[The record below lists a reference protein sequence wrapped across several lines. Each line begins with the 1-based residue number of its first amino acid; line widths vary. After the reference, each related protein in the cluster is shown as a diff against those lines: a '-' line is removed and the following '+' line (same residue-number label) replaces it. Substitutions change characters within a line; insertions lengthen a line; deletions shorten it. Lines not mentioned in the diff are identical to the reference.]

1 MSMSQSSKSAFP
13 TLLSA
18 EVAEDP
24 HRFYRRLREESPV
37 HYDDSIGGYLVS
49 RYADVGQCY
58 RNATLTTKNY
68 EWQLEPVFG
77 RGLLQMD
84 GREHARK
91 RALVSP
97 HFRGRGAEKWDG
109 FIAQNCA
116 RLVEGVVERATTSLV
131 AQFRPGATVDICA
144 DFANHLPIA
153 VIADVLGLP
162 REDQPQFFDWYTAM
176 IGFLSNLAKDQAV
189 AEAGVA
195 AKREFDD
202 YIIPV
207 IGQRRRQP
215 GDDLISAMCTVEV
228 DGEVLDDVEVRT
240 HVTQLLVAGAET
252 TDKTIGNLF
261 SHLLSSREQLQAVR
275 DDRALVPK
283 AIAETLRYTPPS
295 QMNARVTDAPVTIA
309 DVDIPEGSTVT
320 LIIASANRDE
330 RRFSHPDSFDLFRT
344 DLDTGRAF
352 GGAADH
358 FAFGSGRHFCL
369 GAILAKAELEV
380 STNML
385 LDRFPDLRLA
395 DGFTPTPRGIKM
407 RAVPELLVSL

>member
-1 MSMSQSSKSAFP
+1 MSITSSTSAFP
-13 TLLSA
+13 TLLSD
-18 EVAEDP
+18 EVASDP
-24 HRFYRRLREESPV
+24 YRFYRRLRDESPV
-37 HYDDSIGGYLVS
+37 HYDASVDSYLVS
-49 RYADVGQCY
+49 RYADVGKGY
-58 RNATLTTKNY
+58 RDPALTTKNY

-109 FIAQNCA
+109 VIAQNCA
-116 RLVEGVVERATTSLV
+116 RLVDGVVEKATKTLV
-131 AQFRPGATVDICA
+131 DEFRPGATVDICA

-162 REDQPQFFDWYTAM
+162 RDDQPQFFDWYTAM
-176 IGFLSNLAKDQAV
+176 IGFLSNLAQDQAV
-189 AEAGVA
+189 ADAGVR
-195 AKREFDD
+195 AKGEFDD

-207 IGQRRRQP
+207 IEQRRREP

-261 SHLLSSREQLQAVR
+261 CHLLESDEQFRAVR
-275 DDRALVPK
+275 EDRTLVPK

-295 QMNARVTDAPVTIA
+295 QMNARVTDSVVTIA
-309 DVDIPEGSTVT
+309 DVEIPEGATVT
-320 LIIASANRDE
+320 LIIASANRDD
-330 RRFSHPDSFDLFRT
+330 RRFESPDTFDVRRT
-344 DLDTGRAF
+344 DLDAGRAF

-385 LDRFPDLRLA
+385 LDRFPDMRLA

>member
-1 MSMSQSSKSAFP
+1 MSVPPSEKSLP

-24 HRFYRRLREESPV
+24 YAFYRRLRDDHPV
-37 HYDDSIGGYLVS
+37 HYDASIGSHLVS
-49 RYADVGQCY
+49 RYDDVGKGY
-58 RNATLTTKNY
+58 RDPALTTKNY

-97 HFRGRGAEKWDG
+97 HFRGKGAAKWDG
-109 FIAQNCA
+109 YIARNCA
-116 RLVEGVVERATTSLV
+116 RLVDGIVERVTDSLV
-131 AQFRPGATVDICA
+131 EGWRPGRQVDVCR

-162 REDQPQFFDWYTAM
+162 RADQDRFFGWYTAM
-176 IGFLSNLAKDQAV
+176 IGFLSNLSKDPVV
-189 AEAGVA
+189 AEAGVR
-195 AKREFDD
+195 AKREFDE

-207 IGQRRRQP
+207 IQERRMRP
-215 GDDLISAMCTVEV
+215 GPDLISAMCTVEV
-228 DGEVLDDVEVRT
+228 DGDVLDNLEVRT

-252 TDKTIGNLF
+252 TDKTIGNLLC
-261 SHLLSSREQLQAVR
+261 HLLSDREQFLAVR
-275 DDRALVPK
+275 DDRSLVLN
-283 AIAETLRYTPPS
+283 AVAETLRFTPPS
-295 QMNARVTDAPVTIA
+295 QMNARVTDAPVTIGGT
-309 DVDIPEGSTVT
+309 DIDAGATVT

-330 RRFSHPDSFDLFRT
+330 RRFARPDTFDIFRA
-344 DLDTGRAF
+344 DLDATRAF
-352 GGAADH
+352 SGGADH

-380 STNML
+380 GLNML
-385 LDRFPDLRLA
+385 LDRFPDMRLA

-407 RAVPELLVSL
+407 RAVPELQVAL

>member
-1 MSMSQSSKSAFP
+1 MSIPPSAGPFP
-13 TLLSA
+13 TLLSD
-18 EVAEDP
+18 EVASDP
-24 HRFYRRLREESPV
+24 HGFYRRLRNESPV
-37 HYDDSIGGYLVS
+37 HYDTSVGSYLVS
-49 RYADVGQCY
+49 RHADVGKGY
-58 RNATLTTKNY
+58 RNPVLTTKNY

-97 HFRGRGAEKWDG
+97 HFRGRGAEKWDDV
-109 FIAQNCA
+109 IAQNCA
-116 RLVEGVVERATTSLV
+116 RLVDGVVERATKSLV
-131 AQFRPGATVDICA
+131 DEFRPGATVDICA

-162 REDQPQFFDWYTAM
+162 RGDQPQFFDWYTAM
-176 IGFLSNLAKDQAV
+176 IGFLSNLAKDPVV
-189 AEAGVA
+189 ADAGVR
-195 AKREFDD
+195 AKREFDE

-207 IGQRRRQP
+207 IQERRVQP
-215 GDDLISAMCTVEV
+215 GADLISAMCTVEV

-261 SHLLSSREQLQAVR
+261 CHLLSSGEQLRAVR
-275 DDRALVPK
+275 EDRALVPR

-295 QMNARVTDAPVTIA
+295 QMNARVTDSAVTIA
-309 DVDIPEGSTVT
+309 DVDIPEGATVT

-330 RRFSHPDSFDLFRT
+330 RRFEHPDTFDVFRT
-344 DLDTGRAF
+344 DLDTERAF

-385 LDRFPDLRLA
+385 LDRFPDMRLA

-407 RAVPELLVSL
+407 RAVPELWVSL